1 MFNLTQTCCC
11 TKYNINTKK
20 KVFIVAVS
28 GPFYNVT
35 GLQFPLFKPKLYI
48 TSQIANKCAWS
59 QSQYSAANFH
69 SIFVLTENNK
79 LVVVC
84 DLGLR

>member
-1 MFNLTQTCCC
+1 MFNLTQTCCFC

-48 TSQIANKCAWS
+48 TGQIANKCEAGHGP
-59 QSQYSAANFH
+59 NITLPI
-69 SIFVLTENNK
+69 SILFYLYFNGEQ
-79 LVVVC
+79 
-84 DLGLR
+84 